1 MSLVFRS
8 VSHNLDWSGCFAKAH
23 YLKCLSSV
31 FLLIWE
37 LDIGYF
43 TFFFFFLTPW
53 HFVLNTSPHP
63 IFFIFYFFTFLCHRC
78 SNTRSLS
85 PCARPGGEIV
95 LHRRQALLLTICTTE
110 GTPTWSFLHCRKLCS
125 FVWES
130 RKEDRK
136 CSPTSLLCLIFV
148 LSS

>member
-1 MSLVFRS
+1 MSRFSFSISQSGLVWLFS
-8 VSHNLDWSGCFAKAH
+8 QGTLFKVFVICISSNLRVRYRLF
-23 YLKCLSSV
+23 YL
-31 FLLIWE
+31 
-37 LDIGYF
+37 
-43 TFFFFFLTPW
+43 FFFFLTPW

-63 IFFIFYFFTFLCHRC
+63 IFFIFYFFPFLCHRC

-85 PCARPGGEIV
+85 PCARPGIELV
-95 LHRRQALLLTICTTE
+95 LPQSQALLLTVCTTE

>member
-1 MSLVFRS
+1 MSRFSFSISQSGLVWLFS
-8 VSHNLDWSGCFAKAH
+8 QGTLFKVFDICISSNLRVRYRLF
-23 YLKCLSSV
+23 YL
-31 FLLIWE
+31 
-37 LDIGYF
+37 
-43 TFFFFFLTPW
+43 FFFFLTPW

-63 IFFIFYFFTFLCHRC
+63 IFFIFYFFPFLCHRC

-85 PCARPGGEIV
+85 PCARPGIELV
-95 LHRRQALLLTICTTE
+95 LPQSQALLLTICTTE

>member
-1 MSLVFRS
+1 MSRFSFSISQSGLVWLFCQGTLFKVFVICIS
-8 VSHNLDWSGCFAKAH
+8 SNLRVRYRLF
-23 YLKCLSSV
+23 YL
-31 FLLIWE
+31 
-37 LDIGYF
+37 
-43 TFFFFFLTPW
+43 FFFFLTPW

-63 IFFIFYFFTFLCHRC
+63 IFFIFYFFPFLCHRC

-85 PCARPGGEIV
+85 PCARPGIELV
-95 LHRRQALLLTICTTE
+95 LPQSQALLLTICTTE